1 MLTGIVKKKKMK
13 VCKKK
18 NEKPLKVYDIGDIKK
33 KCNLKKLIIIKCYLA
48 LKQCADCATQTA
60 LSNIS

>member
-1 MLTGIVKKKKMK
+1 MK